1 MAYWRLHYHL
11 IWATHQRLPL
21 ITPPLEHQIY
31 GVILNKAKEMGIVV
45 HAIGNVEDHIH
56 VVVSIPPKVA
66 VADCIKHFK
75 GASSYYVNHQPGAV
89 GDFAWQDG
97 YGALTFG
104 ERSLVDVIAYVRGQ
118 KEHHSQQTARPFYER
133 MTAEEDG
140 VVVVAAEAAEPRPPS
155 DESPG

>member
-21 ITPPLEHQIY
+21 ISPAVERQIY
-31 GVILNKAKEMGIVV
+31 GIILNKAKELGVIV
-45 HAIGNVEDHIH
+45 HAIGNIADHIH
-56 VVVSIPPKVA
+56 VVVSIPPRIS

-75 GASSYYVNHQPGAV
+75 GATSYYVNHQPGAP

-104 ERSLVDVIAYVRGQ
+104 GRSLEDVIAYVRGQ
-118 KEHHSQQTARPFYER
+118 KEHHAEQRIRELYER
-133 MTAEEDG
+133 MTADEDG
-140 VVVVAAEAAEPRPPS
+140 VVIVTA
-155 DESPG
+155 GH

>member
-21 ITPPLEHQIY
+21 ISPALERQIY
-31 GVILNKAKEMGIVV
+31 GVILNKAKELGVIV
-45 HAIGNVEDHIH
+45 HAIGSIADHIH
-56 VVVSIPPKVA
+56 VVVSIPPRSA

-75 GASSYYVNHQPGAV
+75 GATSYYVNHQPGAP

-104 ERSLVDVIAYVRGQ
+104 ERSLPDVIAYVRGQ
-118 KEHHSQQTARPFYER
+118 TDHHSQRSTRALYER

-140 VVVVAAEAAEPRPPS
+140 VLVAAARE
-155 DESPG
+155 

>member
-21 ITPPLEHQIY
+21 ITPPLEPHIY
-31 GVILNKAKEMGIVV
+31 GVILNKAKELGIVV

-56 VVVSIPPKVA
+56 VVVSIPPRVA

-75 GASSYYVNHQPGAV
+75 GASSYYVNHQADARR
-89 GDFAWQDG
+89 DFAWQDG

-104 ERSLVDVIAYVRGQ
+104 DRSLADVIGYVRGQ
-118 KEHHSQQTARPFYER
+118 KEHHRARTARPMYER
-133 MTAEEDG
+133 ISADEDG
-140 VVVVAAEAAEPRPPS
+140 VIVVAEPI
-155 DESPG
+155 E